1 MQPCANLHGF
11 AVKRVRE
18 LPELAAK
25 LWELE
30 HEKSGAMC
38 AKERMTGYE
47 TS

>member
-30 HEKSGAMC
+30 HEKTGAQQ
-38 AKERMTGYE
+38 RTGL
-47 TS
+47 